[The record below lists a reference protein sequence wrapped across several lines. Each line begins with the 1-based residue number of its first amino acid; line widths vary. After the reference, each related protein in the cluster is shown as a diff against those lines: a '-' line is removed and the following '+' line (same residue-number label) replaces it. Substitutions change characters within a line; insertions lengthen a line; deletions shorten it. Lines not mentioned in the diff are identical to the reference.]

1 MGESVT
7 SWSAPLNNE
16 VAFDEAQ
23 TFNASGIDITYGNAS
38 KSPVNTLPTLPSNI
52 ITFNS
57 SSNVSDQLQVPEGCV
72 VLRVSEFVPW
82 DNPDNLIS
90 QEVEQMFDM
99 IVAVVFLNI
108 LFLIRCVF

>member
-1 MGESVT
+1 MTGESVT
-7 SWSAPLNNE
+7 SQSVLLNNQIA
-16 VAFDEAQ
+16 VDDVR
-23 TFNASGIDITYGNAS
+23 TFHAS
-38 KSPVNTLPTLPSNI
+38 KTPVNTTPTLPSNVS
-52 ITFNS
+52 TFNS
-57 SSNVSDQLQVPEGCV
+57 SFNVSDQLQVPEGCV

>member
-1 MGESVT
+1 MTGESVT
-7 SWSAPLNNE
+7 SQSVLLNNQI
-16 VAFDEAQ
+16 AFDEVQ
-23 TFNASGIDITYGNAS
+23 TFNASKT
-38 KSPVNTLPTLPSNI
+38 PVNTTPTLPSNVS
-52 ITFNS
+52 TFNS
-57 SSNVSDQLQVPEGCV
+57 SFNVSDQLQVPEGCV
-72 VLRVSEFVPW
+72 VLQVSEFVPW